1 MPDALR
7 HIATVSLL
15 ASHEDVVLKIAF
27 TIGDPIADLL
37 HDDHTPFR
45 PALGYNGPA
54 LPASAQILAPWQI
67 PDSEDYGHGNYMPS
81 DGDDR
86 WRIRRL
92 HAHDVPAP
100 AVALAEL
107 GSLPAH
113 LADGAGRRALPYR
126 GHAAETFMTDT
137 TDFLTQ
143 FSDRL
148 ADLAESAGAGVVAVA
163 SGGRWPV
170 SGIHWRPGVIV
181 TAEEALERD
190 DGIEVM
196 TADGKVH
203 QATLAGRDPSTD
215 IAVLRFWPDGA
226 GVATL
231 GDAASLRAG
240 NLVLAIGR
248 HERGTIAASGMV
260 AVAGGAWHSRRGG
273 TIDHL
278 IRLDLRLTPSAEG
291 GALVSTKGEVLGMAV
306 TGPRRRALAIPR
318 STIDRVV
325 DQLLAKG
332 RIARGYLGA
341 GLRPV
346 AHPPA
351 CWR

>member
-1 MPDALR
+1 MVRVAAGC
-7 HIATVSLL
+7 HIEVMQPA
-15 ASHEDVVLKIAF
+15 E
-27 TIGDPIADLL
+27 
-37 HDDHTPFR
+37 R
-45 PALGYNGPA
+45 P
-54 LPASAQILAPWQI
+54 
-67 PDSEDYGHGNYMPS
+67 
-81 DGDDR
+81 
-86 WRIRRL
+86 
-92 HAHDVPAP
+92 
-100 AVALAEL
+100 
-107 GSLPAH
+107 
-113 LADGAGRRALPYR
+113 
-126 GHAAETFMTDT
+126 MTDNP
-137 TDFLTQ
+137 DILSQ

-148 ADLAESAGAGVVAVA
+148 ADLAEGAGAGVVAVA
-163 SGGRWPV
+163 GGGRWLV

-203 QATLAGRDPSTD
+203 EATLAGRDPSTD
-215 IAVLRFWPDGA
+215 IAVLRFQADGA

-248 HERGTIAASGMV
+248 HQRGTIAASGMI
-260 AVAGGAWHSRRGG
+260 AVAGGVWHSRRGG
-273 TIDHL
+273 AIDHL
-278 IRLDLRLTPSAEG
+278 IRLDLRLAPSAEG

-346 AHPPA
+346 AQPA
-351 CWR
+351 GVLAISLDPEGPAVKAGLLVGDIITAWNGKPVTRVRQLMHLLTPESVGTPVELDLVRGGAPAKLSLTIGERPAR